1 MKEPIEYLGH
11 VSSFTNREE
20 LYNIGRQMQTDV
32 MDEMTDLAINFAMYC
47 SGRAWDM
54 IGYKYGANT
63 YDLWEEYMVEINKDK
78 NQSK

>member
-1 MKEPIEYLGH
+1 
-11 VSSFTNREE
+11 
-20 LYNIGRQMQTDV
+20 
-32 MDEMTDLAINFAMYC
+32 MYC